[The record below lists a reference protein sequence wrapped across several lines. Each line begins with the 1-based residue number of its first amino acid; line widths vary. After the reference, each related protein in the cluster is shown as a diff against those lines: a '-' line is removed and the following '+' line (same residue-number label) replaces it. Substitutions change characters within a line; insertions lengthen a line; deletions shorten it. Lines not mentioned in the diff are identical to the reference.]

1 MLHVGW
7 LKRNTVFQFTT
18 ASSQKIKKKTIN
30 NQNKTADITKKA
42 RYRKRISRRTA
53 QSLLRAIC
61 FSVRCEAD
69 RPLSRWTVDTYV
81 TSDYVHS
88 FGLHHNVE
96 YGLLKLE
103 KSLLNRKQQQ
113 KRTPDGMKYSN
124 SERDCTD
131 QRTYCR
137 STIVRCGLA
146 YWCWNLSPVYFS
158 RYAVLPISGSITN
171 QYHNLI
177 AMANLW
183 LALRTV
189 YTDF

>member
-18 ASSQKIKKKTIN
+18 ASSQKIKKNYKQPK
-30 NQNKTADITKKA
+30 QNCRHHQESSLSQTD
-42 RYRKRISRRTA
+42 SRRTA